1 MHAKRRLCG
10 WNLYVLFSGNKGNQ
24 DENSYKTSWNVLEN
38 NDSKKVYSNSFVT
51 SLTELS
57 NLLILMKKGFKKVEV
72 STRLFGNHH

>member
-10 WNLYVLFSGNKGNQ
+10 WNLYVLFLGNKGNQ
-24 DENSYKTSWNVLEN
+24 DENFHKTSWNVLEN

-57 NLLILMKKGFKKVEV
+57 NLLILMEKGFKKVKV